1 VAALRRIPPAMH
13 DRAVAFPWRLILVP
27 YDFSPC
33 SRSAANLA
41 VAEAGVHGASL
52 LLLHVVELL
61 PRFGPDTTLIVP
73 EDSVTPIGIHAFFR
87 RRAEADLIKV
97 TGELTSPAAIRSIV
111 REGVPA
117 HEILAVA
124 HQRAADAIV
133 MGTHGRTG
141 IRHALAGSVA
151 ERVVRMSAVPVFTVR
166 HPE

>member
-1 VAALRRIPPAMH
+1 MH

-41 VAEAGVHGASL
+41 VTEAGVHGAGL

-61 PRFGPDTTLIVP
+61 PRFGPDTTLIIA
-73 EDSVTPIGIHAFFR
+73 EDSVTPIGIHTYFR
-87 RRAEADLIKV
+87 RRAETELAELV
-97 TGELTSPAAIRSIV
+97 GELGGPVAIRCFV

-117 HEILAVA
+117 HEILAAA
-124 HQRAADAIV
+124 HEQAVDAIV

-166 HPE
+166 QPG